1 MQLTAR
7 RVAQNHRLIKLFKW
21 RALRQRFR
29 CSIGSFLATIVMIE
43 SIKIANVATYSEPQV
58 MERLGHL
65 NFIFGANGAG
75 KTTIGRVLTRQ
86 PGHENCAV
94 VWKDDAPLR
103 TLVYNRD
110 FVDSNFNSSSDLKG
124 IFTLGTD
131 GIDNEAA
138 ITAKKADVAQIDEDI
153 ARLKRT
159 LGNNGDSAGKIGNA
173 MEKTGKYDELD
184 RLTSSFQDRCWDWKQ
199 KHDEAFKVAFTGVR
213 DARAKFKDKVL
224 AQSATNQ
231 ADTRPLEELMERA
244 RTVFGPPP
252 QIEQSIQV
260 LGGADLVELEAS
272 VILGKKVIGKGDV
285 NIAAMIHRLG
295 HSDWV
300 KEGQGYFT
308 DSAPSCPF
316 CQQPAP
322 IDFEKTLSAYFDET
336 FALDTKAI
344 AELQTSYDNKSK
356 TMLARL
362 QSVLDVN
369 CRFLDKAAFEAEQ
382 ATIEAKMRAN
392 ALILD
397 NKRKEPS
404 STQAL
409 ESLAAPLAA
418 AAKLIETANQAVAE
432 HNRIVANLTAE
443 KSKLT
448 DEVWRHVLGV
458 DLKDD
463 LPNYLNAKKA
473 LDAAIASLSQQIR
486 DAGARKTAV
495 AVELGALER
504 AATSVQPTVD
514 AINGMLESFGFKT
527 FSLARVDDGPH
538 YKLVRQNGKDA
549 RHSLSDGEKS
559 FVTFLYFYHLI
570 KGSENE
576 SDITANRVVVF
587 DDPVSS
593 LDSEVLFIV
602 SSLIRALFDDMRND
616 RGQVKQIFVLTHN
629 VYFHKEVCF
638 NAGKPPKAKDKLKGG
653 KDTQKSLKQTY
664 WVVRKDAAGPRLE
677 FYDKNPINTSYD
689 LLWKEIGR
697 EDKNP
702 LTIQN
707 TMRRILEHY
716 FKILGGVDFDDLCE
730 KFKGQDKIVCRSL
743 LSWVNDGSHYSHDDA
758 HYAFG
763 DDVIAAQLVI
773 FKKIFEETNH
783 MPHYQMMIERA

>member
-1 MQLTAR
+1 
-7 RVAQNHRLIKLFKW
+7 
-21 RALRQRFR
+21 
-29 CSIGSFLATIVMIE
+29 MIE
-43 SIKIANVATYSEPQV
+43 SVKIANVATYAEPQT
-58 MERLGHL
+58 MAGLGRL

-75 KTTIGRVLTRQ
+75 KTTIGRVLAQQ
-86 PGHENCAV
+86 PGHEHCAV
-94 VWKDDAPLR
+94 AWKNGAPLR

-110 FVDSNFNSSSDLKG
+110 FVDSNFNASSDLKG
-124 IFTLGTD
+124 IFTLGKD

-138 ITAKKADVAQIDEDI
+138 ITTKKTEVAQINENI
-153 ARLKRT
+153 TQLKRT
-159 LGNNGDSAGKIGNA
+159 LGNNGDNAGKTGDA
-173 MEKTGKYDELD
+173 TEKTGKYDELD
-184 RLTSSFQDRCWDWKQ
+184 KLTSAFQDRCWDWKQ
-199 KHDEAFKVAFTGVR
+199 KRDEAFKVAFTGVR
-213 DARAKFKDKVL
+213 DSRAKFKDKVL
-224 AQSATNQ
+224 AQSAVNQ
-231 ADTRPLEELMERA
+231 AGTRALEELIVRA
-244 RTVFGPPP
+244 KTVFGPPP
-252 QIEQSIQV
+252 QTEQSIQA
-260 LGGADLVELEAS
+260 LGGTDLVDLEAS
-272 VILGKKVIGKGDV
+272 EILGKKVVGKADV

-300 KEGQGYFT
+300 KEGQGYFAE
-308 DSAPSCPF
+308 SAPSCPF
-316 CQQPAP
+316 CQQRAP

-336 FALDTKAI
+336 FALDIAAI
-344 AELQTSYDNKSK
+344 ADLQTSYDAKSK
-356 TMLARL
+356 TMLTRL
-362 QSVLDVN
+362 QSAFDVN
-369 CRFLDKAAFEAEQ
+369 CRFLDKAAFEAEK
-382 ATIEAKMRAN
+382 ATIEAKMRAS
-392 ALILD
+392 ALILA

-448 DEVWRHVLGV
+448 DEVWRHILSV

-463 LPNYLNAKKA
+463 LPNYLSAKKA

-486 DAGARKTAV
+486 DAGASKKV
-495 AVELGALER
+495 AEAELGALER

-514 AINGMLESFGFKT
+514 AINGMLKSFGFKT
-527 FSLARVDDGPH
+527 FSLARVDDGPR
-538 YKLVRQNGKDA
+538 YKLVRQDGKDA

-570 KGSENE
+570 KGSESE
-576 SDITANRVVVF
+576 SGITSDRVAVF

-616 RGQVKQIFVLTHN
+616 RGQIKQIFVLTHN

-638 NAGKPPKAKDKLKGG
+638 NAGKPPKGKDKSKSG
-653 KDTQKSLKQTY
+653 KDVQKSLKPTY

-697 EDKNP
+697 DAPNP

-730 KFKGQDKIVCRSL
+730 KFEGQDKIVCHSL

-763 DDVIAAQLVI
+763 DDVVAAQLVI
-773 FKKIFEETNH
+773 FKKIFEKTNH
-783 MPHYQMMIERA
+783 MPHYDMMIERA

>member
-1 MQLTAR
+1 
-7 RVAQNHRLIKLFKW
+7 
-21 RALRQRFR
+21 
-29 CSIGSFLATIVMIE
+29 MIE
-43 SIKIANVATYSEPQV
+43 SLKIANVATYTEPQA
-58 MERLGHL
+58 MGELGHL

-75 KTTIGRVLTRQ
+75 KTTIGRALAQQ
-86 PGHENCAV
+86 PGHEQCAV
-94 VWKDDAPLR
+94 AWKNGAQLR

-110 FVDSNFNSSSDLKG
+110 FIESNFNPSSDLKG
-124 IFTLGTD
+124 IFTLGKD

-138 ITAKKADVAQIDEDI
+138 IKTKKAEVAQIEEDI
-153 ARLKRT
+153 AGLKRT
-159 LGNNGDSAGKIGNA
+159 LGNNGDNAGKTGDGA
-173 MEKTGKYDELD
+173 DKTGKYGELD
-184 RLTSSFQDRCWDWKQ
+184 KLTSAFQNLCWDWKQ
-199 KHDEAFKVAFTGVR
+199 KRDEAFKVAFTGVR

-224 AQSATNQ
+224 AESATNQ
-231 ADTRPLEELMERA
+231 SEIRALKELIERA
-244 RTVFGPPP
+244 QTVFGPTP
-252 QIEQSIQV
+252 QSEQSIQA
-260 LGGADLVELEAS
+260 LGGAELVELETS
-272 VILGKKVIGKGDV
+272 EILGKKVVGKADV

-300 KEGQGYFT
+300 KEGQGYFA

-322 IDFEKTLSAYFDET
+322 IDFEKALSAYFDET
-336 FALDTKAI
+336 FNLDTVAI
-344 AELQTSYDNKSK
+344 ADLQTGYDAKSK
-356 TMLARL
+356 AMLARL
-362 QSVLDVN
+362 QSALDVN
-369 CRFLDKAAFEAEQ
+369 CPFLDKAAFEAKQ
-382 ATIEAKMRAN
+382 TAIEARMRAN
-392 ALILD
+392 ALVLAT
-397 NKRKEPS
+397 KRKEPS
-404 STQAL
+404 SIQAL
-409 ESLAAPLAA
+409 EPLAALLAA
-418 AAKLIETANQAVAE
+418 AAKLIETANLAVAE
-432 HNRIVANLTAE
+432 HNRVVTNLTAE

-448 DEVWRHVLGV
+448 DEVWRHILSV

-463 LPNYLNAKKA
+463 LPNYLKTKTE

-486 DAGARKTAV
+486 NAVARKAAV
-495 AVELGALER
+495 AVELVALER

-514 AINGMLESFGFKT
+514 AINGMLRSFGFKT
-527 FSLARVDDGPH
+527 FALARVDDGLR
-538 YKLVRQNGKDA
+538 YKLVRHDGKDA

-570 KGSENE
+570 KGSESE
-576 SDITANRVVVF
+576 SGITADRVIVF

-638 NAGKPPKAKDKLKGG
+638 NAGKPPKGKDKSKGG
-653 KDTQKSLKQTY
+653 KDFQKSLKPTY

-677 FYDKNPINTSYD
+677 RFDRNPINTSYD

-697 EDKNP
+697 ENPNP

-730 KFKGQDKIVCRSL
+730 KFEGQDKIVCRSL

-758 HYAFG
+758 YYAFG

-773 FKKIFEETNH
+773 FKRIFEEANH
-783 MPHYQMMIERA
+783 MPHYDMMVERA